1 MSFVTQSHGSSI
13 KGVLG
18 KKLGMTQVFDANNK
32 MIPVTVVEAG
42 PCVVTQIR
50 TPEVDGYSA
59 VQIAFG
65 AIDPKKVSKPQVGH
79 FAKAGVTPR
88 RSVAELRTLS
98 ASQYTVGQEL
108 GATVFE
114 AGEIVDATGTS
125 TGKGHAGVMKRH
137 GFGAIDPKKISK
149 PLAGQYAKSGVTPRR
164 SIAELRTLSAA
175 DYTVGQEIGASTFA
189 VGDIVDATG
198 TSTGKG
204 TAGVMKRHGFG
215 GLGSSHGVDRKH
227 RMPGS
232 IGACST
238 PGRVFKGMRM
248 MGRMG
253 NEKVTTQN
261 LTVQGVDLE
270 RNLLLIK
277 GAVPGTDGGLV
288 FIRSA
293 AKKALVET
301 VKAGM

>member
-1 MSFVTQSHGSSI
+1 MTYTTQSAGSSI

-32 MIPVTVVEAG
+32 MIPVTVVSVES
-42 PCVVTQIR
+42 CVVTQIR
-50 TPEVDGYSA
+50 TPEKDGYSA
-59 VQIAFG
+59 VQLAYG
-65 AIDPKKVSKPQVGH
+65 AIDPKKISKPLAGH
-79 FAKAGVTPR
+79 YAKAGVTPR

-98 ASQYTVGQEL
+98 A
-108 GATVFE
+108 
-114 AGEIVDATGTS
+114 
-125 TGKGHAGVMKRH
+125 
-137 GFGAIDPKKISK
+137 
-149 PLAGQYAKSGVTPRR
+149 
-164 SIAELRTLSAA
+164 A
-175 DYTVGQEIGASTFA
+175 DYTVGQEIGATTFSA
-189 VGDIVDATG
+189 GDIVDATG

-253 NEKVTTQN
+253 AEKVTTQN
-261 LTVQGVDLE
+261 LLVQSVDAE
-270 RNLLLIK
+270 NNLLLIK
-277 GAVPGTDGGLV
+277 GSVPGPDGALV

-293 AKKALVET
+293 AKKAIFET
-301 VKAGM
+301 ASGKVGA

>member
-1 MSFVTQSHGSSI
+1 MAFTTQAAGSSI
-13 KGVLG
+13 NGVLG

-32 MIPVTVVEAG
+32 MVPVTVVEAG

-50 TPEVDGYSA
+50 TPEKDGYSA

-65 AIDPKKVSKPQVGH
+65 AIDPKKITKPLAGH

-88 RSVAELRTLS
+88 RSVAELRTLDTTS
-98 ASQYTVGQEL
+98 YTVGQEL
-108 GATVFE
+108 GATVFA
-114 AGEIVDATGTS
+114 AGE
-125 TGKGHAGVMKRH
+125 
-137 GFGAIDPKKISK
+137 
-149 PLAGQYAKSGVTPRR
+149 L
-164 SIAELRTLSAA
+164 
-175 DYTVGQEIGASTFA
+175 
-189 VGDIVDATG
+189 VDATG

-248 MGRMG
+248 SGVMGGVR
-253 NEKVTTQN
+253 VTTQN
-261 LTVQGVDLE
+261 LVVHSVDAD

-277 GAVPGTDGGLV
+277 GSVPGPDGQLV

-293 AKKALVET
+293 AKHAIYET
-301 VKAGM
+301 AGKAGN

>member
-1 MSFVTQSHGSSI
+1 MTFTTQAAGSSI

-32 MIPVTVVEAG
+32 MVPVTVVEAG

-50 TPEVDGYSA
+50 TPEKDGYSA

-65 AIDPKKVSKPQVGH
+65 AIDPKKITKPLAGH

-88 RSVAELRTLS
+88 RSVAELRTLDTTN
-98 ASQYTVGQEL
+98 YTVGQEL
-108 GATVFE
+108 GATVFT
-114 AGEIVDATGTS
+114 AGE
-125 TGKGHAGVMKRH
+125 
-137 GFGAIDPKKISK
+137 
-149 PLAGQYAKSGVTPRR
+149 L
-164 SIAELRTLSAA
+164 
-175 DYTVGQEIGASTFA
+175 
-189 VGDIVDATG
+189 VDATG

-253 NEKVTTQN
+253 AEKVTTQN
-261 LTVQGVDLE
+261 LLVQSVDAE
-270 RNLLLIK
+270 NNLLLIK
-277 GAVPGTDGGLV
+277 GSVPGPDGALV

-293 AKKALVET
+293 AKKAIFET
-301 VKAGM
+301 ASGKVGA

>member
-1 MSFVTQSHGSSI
+1 MTYTTQSAGSSI

-18 KKLGMTQVFDANNK
+18 KKLGMTQVFDSNNK
-32 MIPVTVVEAG
+32 MIPVTVVSVES
-42 PCVVTQIR
+42 CVVTSIR
-50 TPEVDGYSA
+50 TPEKDGYSA
-59 VQIAFG
+59 VQLGFG
-65 AIDPKKVSKPQVGH
+65 AIDPKKVSKPLAGH
-79 FAKAGVTPR
+79 YAKSGVTPR

-98 ASQYTVGQEL
+98 A
-108 GATVFE
+108 
-114 AGEIVDATGTS
+114 
-125 TGKGHAGVMKRH
+125 
-137 GFGAIDPKKISK
+137 
-149 PLAGQYAKSGVTPRR
+149 
-164 SIAELRTLSAA
+164 AE
-175 DYTVGQEIGASTFA
+175 YTVGQEIGASTFA
-189 VGDIVDATG
+189 AGDIVDATG

-248 MGRMG
+248 AGVMGGVR
-253 NEKVTTQN
+253 VTTQN
-261 LTVQGVDLE
+261 LVVHSVDAD

-277 GAVPGTDGGLV
+277 GSVPGPDGQLV

-293 AKKALVET
+293 AKHAIFET
-301 VKAGM
+301 AKAGA

>member
-1 MSFVTQSHGSSI
+1 MTFTTQAAGSSI

-32 MIPVTVVEAG
+32 MVPVTVVEAG

-50 TPEVDGYSA
+50 TPEKDGYSA

-65 AIDPKKVSKPQVGH
+65 AIDPKKITKPLAGH

-88 RSVAELRTLS
+88 RSVAELRTLDTTS
-98 ASQYTVGQEL
+98 YTVGQEL
-108 GATVFE
+108 GATVFT
-114 AGEIVDATGTS
+114 AGE
-125 TGKGHAGVMKRH
+125 
-137 GFGAIDPKKISK
+137 
-149 PLAGQYAKSGVTPRR
+149 L
-164 SIAELRTLSAA
+164 
-175 DYTVGQEIGASTFA
+175 
-189 VGDIVDATG
+189 VDATG

-248 MGRMG
+248 AGVMGSDR
-253 NEKVTTQN
+253 VTTQN
-261 LTVQGVDLE
+261 LTVHAVDAD

-277 GAVPGTDGGLV
+277 GSVPGPDGALV

-293 AKKALVET
+293 AKKAIYET
-301 VKAGM
+301 AGSAKVGA

>member
-1 MSFVTQSHGSSI
+1 MTYTTQSAGSSI

-32 MIPVTVVEAG
+32 MVPVTVIEAG

-50 TPEVDGYSA
+50 TPEKDGYSA

-65 AIDPKKVSKPQVGH
+65 AIDPKK
-79 FAKAGVTPR
+79 
-88 RSVAELRTLS
+88 
-98 ASQYTVGQEL
+98 
-108 GATVFE
+108 
-114 AGEIVDATGTS
+114 
-125 TGKGHAGVMKRH
+125 
-137 GFGAIDPKKISK
+137 ISK
-149 PLAGQYAKSGVTPRR
+149 PLAGHFAKAGVTPRR
-164 SIAELRTLSAA
+164 SIAELRTLDTSS
-175 DYTVGQEIGASTFA
+175 YSVGQELGATVFA
-189 VGDIVDATG
+189 AGELVDATG

-248 MGRMG
+248 SGVMGGVR
-253 NEKVTTQN
+253 VTTQN
-261 LTVQGVDLE
+261 LVVHSIDAD

-277 GAVPGTDGGLV
+277 GSVPGPDGQLV

-293 AKKALVET
+293 AKHAIYET
-301 VKAGM
+301 AGKAGN

>member
-1 MSFVTQSHGSSI
+1 MTRTVVTQSYGSSI

-32 MIPVTVVEAG
+32 MIPVTVVSVES
-42 PCVVTQIR
+42 CVVTSIR
-50 TPEVDGYSA
+50 TPEKDGYSA
-59 VQIAFG
+59 VQ
-65 AIDPKKVSKPQVGH
+65 
-79 FAKAGVTPR
+79 
-88 RSVAELRTLS
+88 L
-98 ASQYTVGQEL
+98 
-108 GATVFE
+108 
-114 AGEIVDATGTS
+114 
-125 TGKGHAGVMKRH
+125 

-248 MGRMG
+248 AGVMGGVR
-253 NEKVTTQN
+253 VTTQN
-261 LTVQGVDLE
+261 LVVHSVDAD

-277 GAVPGTDGGLV
+277 GSVPGPDGQLV

-293 AKKALVET
+293 AKHAIYET
-301 VKAGM
+301 AKAGA

>member
-1 MSFVTQSHGSSI
+1 MTRTVVTQSYGSSI

-18 KKLGMTQVFDANNK
+18 KKLGMTQVFDADNK
-32 MIPVTVVEAG
+32 MIPVTVVSVES
-42 PCVVTQIR
+42 CVVTSIR
-50 TPEVDGYSA
+50 TPEKDGYSA
-59 VQIAFG
+59 VQLGYG
-65 AIDPKKVSKPQVGH
+65 AIDPKKVSKPLAGH
-79 FAKAGVTPR
+79 YAKNGVTPR
-88 RSVAELRTLS
+88 RSV
-98 ASQYTVGQEL
+98 
-108 GATVFE
+108 
-114 AGEIVDATGTS
+114 
-125 TGKGHAGVMKRH
+125 
-137 GFGAIDPKKISK
+137 
-149 PLAGQYAKSGVTPRR
+149 
-164 SIAELRTLSAA
+164 AELRTLSAA

-189 VGDIVDATG
+189 PGDIVDATG

-248 MGRMG
+248 AGVMGSDR
-253 NEKVTTQN
+253 VTTQN
-261 LTVQGVDLE
+261 LTVHAVDAD

-277 GAVPGTDGGLV
+277 GSVPGPDGALV

-293 AKKALVET
+293 AKKAIFET
-301 VKAGM
+301 VKAGV

>member
-1 MSFVTQSHGSSI
+1 MTYTTQGAGSSI

-32 MIPVTVVEAG
+32 MVPVTVVEAG

-50 TPEVDGYSA
+50 TPEKDGYSA

-65 AIDPKKVSKPQVGH
+65 AIDPKKITKPLAGH

-88 RSVAELRTLS
+88 RSVAELRTLDTTS
-98 ASQYTVGQEL
+98 YSVGQEL
-108 GATVFE
+108 GATVFA
-114 AGEIVDATGTS
+114 AGE
-125 TGKGHAGVMKRH
+125 
-137 GFGAIDPKKISK
+137 
-149 PLAGQYAKSGVTPRR
+149 L
-164 SIAELRTLSAA
+164 
-175 DYTVGQEIGASTFA
+175 
-189 VGDIVDATG
+189 VDATG

-253 NEKVTTQN
+253 AEKVTTQN
-261 LTVQGVDLE
+261 LLVQSVDAE
-270 RNLLLIK
+270 NSLLLIK
-277 GAVPGTDGGLV
+277 GSVPGPDGALV

-293 AKKALVET
+293 AKKAIFET
-301 VKAGM
+301 ASGKVGA

>member
-1 MSFVTQSHGSSI
+1 MTYTTQAAGSSI

-32 MIPVTVVEAG
+32 MVPVTVVEAG

-50 TPEVDGYSA
+50 TPEKDGYSA

-65 AIDPKKVSKPQVGH
+65 AIDPKK
-79 FAKAGVTPR
+79 
-88 RSVAELRTLS
+88 
-98 ASQYTVGQEL
+98 
-108 GATVFE
+108 
-114 AGEIVDATGTS
+114 
-125 TGKGHAGVMKRH
+125 
-137 GFGAIDPKKISK
+137 ISK
-149 PLAGQYAKSGVTPRR
+149 PLAGHFAKAGVTPRR
-164 SIAELRTLSAA
+164 SIAELRTLDTSS
-175 DYTVGQEIGASTFA
+175 YSVGQELGATVFA
-189 VGDIVDATG
+189 AGELVDATG

-248 MGRMG
+248 SGVMGGVR
-253 NEKVTTQN
+253 VTTQN
-261 LTVQGVDLE
+261 LVVHSVDAD

-277 GAVPGTDGGLV
+277 GSVPGPDGQLV

-293 AKKALVET
+293 AKHAIYET
-301 VKAGM
+301 AGKAGN

>member
-1 MSFVTQSHGSSI
+1 MTFTTQAAGSSI

-32 MIPVTVVEAG
+32 MVPVTVVEAG

-50 TPEVDGYSA
+50 TPEKDGYSA

-65 AIDPKKVSKPQVGH
+65 AIDPKKITKPLAGH

-88 RSVAELRTLS
+88 RSVAELRTLDTS
-98 ASQYTVGQEL
+98 NYTVGQEL
-108 GATVFE
+108 GASVFA
-114 AGEIVDATGTS
+114 AGE
-125 TGKGHAGVMKRH
+125 
-137 GFGAIDPKKISK
+137 
-149 PLAGQYAKSGVTPRR
+149 L
-164 SIAELRTLSAA
+164 
-175 DYTVGQEIGASTFA
+175 
-189 VGDIVDATG
+189 VDATG

-248 MGRMG
+248 SGVMGGVR
-253 NEKVTTQN
+253 VTTQN
-261 LTVQGVDLE
+261 LVVHSVDAD

-277 GAVPGTDGGLV
+277 GSVPGPDGQLV

-293 AKKALVET
+293 AKHAIFET
-301 VKAGM
+301 AKAGA

>member
-1 MSFVTQSHGSSI
+1 MTYTTQSAGSSI

-32 MIPVTVVEAG
+32 MVPVTVVEAG

-50 TPEVDGYSA
+50 TPEKDGYSA

-65 AIDPKKVSKPQVGH
+65 AIDPKK
-79 FAKAGVTPR
+79 
-88 RSVAELRTLS
+88 
-98 ASQYTVGQEL
+98 
-108 GATVFE
+108 
-114 AGEIVDATGTS
+114 
-125 TGKGHAGVMKRH
+125 
-137 GFGAIDPKKISK
+137 ISK
-149 PLAGQYAKSGVTPRR
+149 PLAGHFAKAGVTPRR
-164 SIAELRTLSAA
+164 SIAELRTLDTSS
-175 DYTVGQEIGASTFA
+175 YSVGQELGATVFA
-189 VGDIVDATG
+189 AGELVDATG

-248 MGRMG
+248 SGVMGGVR
-253 NEKVTTQN
+253 VTTQN
-261 LTVQGVDLE
+261 LVVHSIDTD

-277 GAVPGTDGGLV
+277 GSVPGPDGQLV

-293 AKKALVET
+293 AKHALYET
-301 VKAGM
+301 AGKAGN

>member
-1 MSFVTQSHGSSI
+1 MTYTTQSAGSSI

-32 MIPVTVVEAG
+32 MVPVTVVEAG

-50 TPEVDGYSA
+50 TPEKDGYSA

-65 AIDPKKVSKPQVGH
+65 AIDPKK
-79 FAKAGVTPR
+79 
-88 RSVAELRTLS
+88 
-98 ASQYTVGQEL
+98 
-108 GATVFE
+108 
-114 AGEIVDATGTS
+114 
-125 TGKGHAGVMKRH
+125 
-137 GFGAIDPKKISK
+137 ISK
-149 PLAGQYAKSGVTPRR
+149 PLAGHFAKAGVTPRR
-164 SIAELRTLSAA
+164 SIAELRTLDTSS
-175 DYTVGQEIGASTFA
+175 YSVGQELGATVFA
-189 VGDIVDATG
+189 AGELVDATG

-248 MGRMG
+248 SGVMGGVR
-253 NEKVTTQN
+253 VTTQN
-261 LTVQGVDLE
+261 LVVHSIDAD

-277 GAVPGTDGGLV
+277 GSVPGPDGQLV

-293 AKKALVET
+293 AKHAIYET
-301 VKAGM
+301 VGKAGN

>member
-1 MSFVTQSHGSSI
+1 MTFTTQAAGSSI

-32 MIPVTVVEAG
+32 MVPVTVVEAG

-50 TPEVDGYSA
+50 TPEKDGYSA

-65 AIDPKKVSKPQVGH
+65 AIDPKKITKPLAGH

-88 RSVAELRTLS
+88 RSVAELRTLDTS
-98 ASQYTVGQEL
+98 NYTVGQEL
-108 GATVFE
+108 GASVFA
-114 AGEIVDATGTS
+114 AGE
-125 TGKGHAGVMKRH
+125 
-137 GFGAIDPKKISK
+137 
-149 PLAGQYAKSGVTPRR
+149 L
-164 SIAELRTLSAA
+164 
-175 DYTVGQEIGASTFA
+175 
-189 VGDIVDATG
+189 VDATG

-253 NEKVTTQN
+253 AEKVTTQN
-261 LTVQGVDLE
+261 LLVQSVDAE
-270 RNLLLIK
+270 NNLLLIK
-277 GAVPGTDGGLV
+277 GSVPGPDGALV

-293 AKKALVET
+293 AKKAIFET
-301 VKAGM
+301 ASGKVGA

>member
-1 MSFVTQSHGSSI
+1 MTFTTQAAGSSI

-32 MIPVTVVEAG
+32 MVPVTVVEAG

-50 TPEVDGYSA
+50 TPEKDGYSA

-65 AIDPKKVSKPQVGH
+65 AIDPKKISKPLAGH

-88 RSVAELRTLS
+88 RSVAELRTLDTTNYS
-98 ASQYTVGQEL
+98 VGQEL
-108 GATVFE
+108 GATVFA
-114 AGEIVDATGTS
+114 AGD
-125 TGKGHAGVMKRH
+125 
-137 GFGAIDPKKISK
+137 
-149 PLAGQYAKSGVTPRR
+149 L
-164 SIAELRTLSAA
+164 
-175 DYTVGQEIGASTFA
+175 
-189 VGDIVDATG
+189 VDATG

-215 GLGSSHGVDRKH
+215 GIGASHGVDRKH

-248 MGRMG
+248 SGVMGGVR
-253 NEKVTTQN
+253 VTTQN
-261 LTVQGVDLE
+261 LVVHSVDAD

-277 GAVPGTDGGLV
+277 GSVPGPDGQLV

-293 AKKALVET
+293 AKHAIYET
-301 VKAGM
+301 AGKAGN

>member
-1 MSFVTQSHGSSI
+1 MTYTTQSAGSSI

-32 MIPVTVVEAG
+32 MVPVTVVEAG

-50 TPEVDGYSA
+50 TPEKDGYSA

-65 AIDPKKVSKPQVGH
+65 AIDPKK
-79 FAKAGVTPR
+79 
-88 RSVAELRTLS
+88 
-98 ASQYTVGQEL
+98 
-108 GATVFE
+108 
-114 AGEIVDATGTS
+114 
-125 TGKGHAGVMKRH
+125 
-137 GFGAIDPKKISK
+137 ISK
-149 PLAGQYAKSGVTPRR
+149 PLAGHFAKAGVTPRR
-164 SIAELRTLSAA
+164 SIAELRTLDTSS
-175 DYTVGQEIGASTFA
+175 YSVGQELGATVFA
-189 VGDIVDATG
+189 AGELVDATG

-248 MGRMG
+248 SGVMGGVR
-253 NEKVTTQN
+253 VTPQN
-261 LTVQGVDLE
+261 LVVHSIDAD

-277 GAVPGTDGGLV
+277 GSVPGPDGQLV

-293 AKKALVET
+293 AKHAIYEP
-301 VKAGM
+301 AGKPGN

>member
-1 MSFVTQSHGSSI
+1 MTYTTQAAGSSI

-32 MIPVTVVEAG
+32 MVPVTVVEAG

-50 TPEVDGYSA
+50 TPEKDGYSA

-65 AIDPKKVSKPQVGH
+65 AIDPKKITKPLAGH

-88 RSVAELRTLS
+88 RSVAELRTLDTS
-98 ASQYTVGQEL
+98 NYTVGQEL
-108 GATVFE
+108 GATVFA
-114 AGEIVDATGTS
+114 AGE
-125 TGKGHAGVMKRH
+125 
-137 GFGAIDPKKISK
+137 
-149 PLAGQYAKSGVTPRR
+149 L
-164 SIAELRTLSAA
+164 
-175 DYTVGQEIGASTFA
+175 
-189 VGDIVDATG
+189 VDATG

-248 MGRMG
+248 SGVMGGVR
-253 NEKVTTQN
+253 VTTQN
-261 LTVQGVDLE
+261 LVVHSVDAD
-270 RNLLLIK
+270 RNLLFIK
-277 GAVPGTDGGLV
+277 GSVPGPDGQLV

-293 AKKALVET
+293 AKHAIYET
-301 VKAGM
+301 AGKAGN

>member
-1 MSFVTQSHGSSI
+1 MTYTTQAAGSSI

-32 MIPVTVVEAG
+32 MVPVTVVEAG

-65 AIDPKKVSKPQVGH
+65 AIDPKKITKPLAGH

-88 RSVAELRTLS
+88 RSVAELRTLDTTS
-98 ASQYTVGQEL
+98 YSVGQEL
-108 GATVFE
+108 GATVFA
-114 AGEIVDATGTS
+114 AGE
-125 TGKGHAGVMKRH
+125 
-137 GFGAIDPKKISK
+137 
-149 PLAGQYAKSGVTPRR
+149 L
-164 SIAELRTLSAA
+164 
-175 DYTVGQEIGASTFA
+175 
-189 VGDIVDATG
+189 VDATG

-248 MGRMG
+248 SGRMG
-253 NEKVTTQN
+253 NEKITTQN
-261 LTVQGVDLE
+261 LVIQAVDAE
-270 RNLLLIK
+270 KNLLLIK
-277 GAVPGTDGGLV
+277 GSVPGTDGGLV

-293 AKKALVET
+293 AKKAIVET
-301 VKAGM
+301 VGA